1 MEEDIREELNKL
13 LELQDKDIF
22 IFHMENRI
30 NSIPLE
36 IENLNKEIDKMKS
49 RVKEEE
55 EKLSGMDKRL
65 KDYFFEIEDI
75 ESAINKFEQDKLK
88 VRTNEEYR
96 AIEKEIGEAKKKK
109 GKLEE
114 EALNL
119 MEEIE
124 EEKGEFENFK
134 NQSEAK
140 IKEFREIIENLKK
153 ESDSLKE
160 ELPIRKDERLRI
172 SKRIKSRYLE
182 IYERVRSIRNDPVVV
197 PVRNGACGG
206 CHAFVPTQKVDH
218 LRKTKGIDTCEH
230 CGRIL
235 YIPEEDL

>member
-1 MEEDIREELNKL
+1 MGEDIREELNKL

-22 IFHMENRI
+22 IFHMEKRI
-30 NSIPLE
+30 KNIPIE
-36 IENLNKEIDKMKS
+36 IENFHKEIEEIINKI
-49 RVKEEE
+49 KEEE

-75 ESAINKFEQDKLK
+75 ESAINKFEQDRLK

-119 MEEIE
+119 IEEIE
-124 EEKGEFENFK
+124 EKKKELESFK
-134 NQSEAK
+134 NQSKGK
-140 IKEFREIIENLKK
+140 IEGLQEVIENLKK
-153 ESDSLKE
+153 ESDSLKK

-172 SKRIKSRYLE
+172 SKRIKNQYLE

-206 CHAFVPTQKVDH
+206 CHAFVPTQKVNY
-218 LRKTKGIDTCEH
+218 LRKTRGIDTCEH

-235 YIPEEDL
+235 YIPEEVL